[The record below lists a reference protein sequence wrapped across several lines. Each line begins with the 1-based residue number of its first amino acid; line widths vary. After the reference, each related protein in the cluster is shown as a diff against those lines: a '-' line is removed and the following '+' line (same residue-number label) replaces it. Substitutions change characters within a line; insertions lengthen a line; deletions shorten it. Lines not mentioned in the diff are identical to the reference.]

1 MKAGYLI
8 GIILVAAL
16 VIICGPLAA
25 IWALNTLFPAL
36 AIPYTLET
44 WAAAFIIQAVFKSEV
59 SFKK

>member
-1 MKAGYLI
+1 MKVGYIVGVILI
-8 GIILVAAL
+8 AAL